1 MFDFFNDITFAN
13 KELLWSLLII
23 PVIIAWYI
31 WKNKTYH
38 AELKV
43 SSMNGF
49 EGVPVSF
56 KQYFRHSLIVLRI
69 VAVALLIVVLA
80 RPQSRS
86 SWKDIKTEGI
96 DIVMSLDISFSMLA
110 RDFKPNR
117 LEAAKDVAKDFIDS
131 RPNDRIGL
139 VIFSGE
145 SFTQCPLTSDHAVIK
160 NLFENIKTGMLS
172 GGTAIGNGLATGIT
186 RIKDSKAKSKV
197 VILLTDGV
205 NNQGS
210 VAPITAAEIAKQ
222 FGVRVYT
229 IGVGTTGKALTP
241 TGMIYPDGTLE
252 YAYADV
258 DVDEKSLTEIAT
270 MTGGKYFRATDNEKL
285 KDIYKEI
292 DRLEKTI
299 FEEKNFTN
307 KAEHYLPFA
316 IAAALLLL
324 LEFLLK
330 NTILKTTP

>member
-1 MFDFFNDITFAN
+1 MLSFFNDITFAN
-13 KELLWSLLII
+13 RELLWLLSVI
-23 PVIIAWYI
+23 PLILLWYI
-31 WKNKTYH
+31 LKNNTST

-43 SSMNGF
+43 SGMQNL
-49 EGVPVSF
+49 EGLKPST
-56 KQYFRHSLIVLRI
+56 KQYMRHSVIVLRI
-69 VAVALLIVVLA
+69 LAITLLIIVLA

-86 SWKDIKTEGI
+86 SWKDVKTEGI
-96 DIVMSLDISFSMLA
+96 DIIMSLDISSSMLA
-110 RDFKPNR
+110 KDFKPDR
-117 LEAAKDVAKDFIDS
+117 LEAAKEVAVDFIDS

-160 NLFENIKTGMLS
+160 NLFNGIHTGMVAD
-172 GGTAIGNGLATGIT
+172 GTAIGNGLATAVS
-186 RIKDSKAKSKV
+186 RVKDSKSKSKV

-210 VAPITAAEIAKQ
+210 VAPLTAAEIAKA

-229 IGVGTTGKALTP
+229 IGVGTIGKALSP
-241 TGMIYPDGTLE
+241 IAMYPNGQFE
-252 YAYADV
+252 YGYV
-258 DVDEKSLTEIAT
+258 DVNIDEKTLSSIAD
-270 MTGGKYFRATDNEKL
+270 MTGGKYFRATDNRKL

-307 KAEHYLPFA
+307 KAEHFFPFA
-316 IAAALLLL
+316 ISAALLFIV
-324 LEFLLK
+324 EFLLK
-330 NTILKTTP
+330 HIVFKSIP

>member
-1 MFDFFNDITFAN
+1 MFDYINDITFAN
-13 KELLWSLLII
+13 KELFWAFLII

-38 AELKV
+38 AELQV
-43 SSMNGF
+43 SSMAGF
-49 EGVPVSF
+49 EGIPNSF
-56 KQYFRHSLIVLRI
+56 KYYFRHSLIVLRI
-69 VAVALLIVVLA
+69 LSISLLIVVLA

-86 SWKDIKTEGI
+86 SWKDVKTQGI
-96 DIVMSLDISFSMLA
+96 DIVMSLDISGSMLA
-110 RDFKPNR
+110 KDFKPNR
-117 LEAAKDVAKDFIDS
+117 LEAAKEVAQEFIDS

-145 SFTQCPLTSDHAVIK
+145 SFTQCPLTTDHAVIK
-160 NLFENIKTGMLS
+160 NLFAGIHTGMVKD
-172 GGTAIGNGLATGIT
+172 GTAIGNGLATAIT
-186 RIKDSKAKSKV
+186 RVKDSKAKSKV

-210 VAPITAAEIAKQ
+210 VAPLTAAEIAKA

-229 IGVGTTGKALTP
+229 IGVGTMGKALAP
-241 TGMIYPDGTLE
+241 VAMYPDGS
-252 YAYADV
+252 YQYGYV
-258 DVDEKSLTEIAT
+258 DVNIDEKSLGEISA

-285 KDIYKEI
+285 KDVYKEI

-307 KAEHYLPFA
+307 KAEHFLPFA
-316 IAAALLLL
+316 IGAALLLL
-324 LEFLLK
+324 AEFLIK
-330 NTILKTTP
+330 NTFLKTTP

>member
-13 KELLWSLLII
+13 KELLWLLLII
-23 PVIIAWYI
+23 PVIIVWYI

-38 AELKV
+38 AELKI
-43 SSMNGF
+43 SSMIGLN
-49 EGVPVSF
+49 VRPSL
-56 KQYFRHSLIVLRI
+56 KQYLRHSLTVLRI
-69 VAVALLIVVLA
+69 LAIALLIVVLA
-80 RPQSRS
+80 RPQSSS
-86 SWKDIKTEGI
+86 SWKDVKTEGI

-110 RDFKPNR
+110 KDFKPNR
-117 LEAAKDVAKDFIDS
+117 LEAAKEVAQDFIDS

-145 SFTQCPLTSDHAVIK
+145 SFTQCPLTTDHAVIK
-160 NLFENIKTGMLS
+160 NLFGNIKIGMLS
-172 GGTAIGNGLATGIT
+172 GGTAIGNGLATAIT
-186 RIKDSKAKSKV
+186 RVKDSKAKSKV

-210 VAPITAAEIAKQ
+210 VAPLTAAEIAKA
-222 FGVRVYT
+222 FGIRVYT

-241 TGMIYPDGTLE
+241 TGVTYPDGSLE

-258 DVDEKSLTEIAT
+258 DVDEKSLGEIAS

-307 KAEHYLPFA
+307 KAEHFLPFA

-330 NTILKTTP
+330 NTTFKSIP